1 MEGQLRFPLTIRLPD
16 QIRSSPEEIS
26 NILVASVGF
35 VPMAISSGAGAEV
48 QRPLAT
54 VVIGGVMT
62 STLFTVIV
70 LPVCYSLFGGWF
82 QKQQKEENT
91 QKTQPI
97 NLIELSPANA

>member
-1 MEGQLRFPLTIRLPD
+1 
-16 QIRSSPEEIS
+16 
-26 NILVASVGF
+26 
-35 VPMAISSGAGAEV
+35 
-48 QRPLAT
+48 LAT

-82 QKQQKEENT
+82 QKQQKEEHT